1 MCSGKPLVTLTGSLS
16 LWHGSNVDIT
26 RACSRSLLDLLGTL
40 RVSDRSHRGAVLT
53 LISPDQPSLC
63 VSDRNRDPMKSLEG
77 PSLTALQ
84 EFHDAVL
91 DVRNI

>member
-1 MCSGKPLVTLTGSLS
+1 MLPQPSRSSGHFARVGSLS
-16 LWHGSNVDIT
+16 SW
-26 RACSRSLLDLLGTL
+26 
-40 RVSDRSHRGAVLT
+40 RGANFDIARPTV
-53 LISPDQPSLC
+53 SLC
-63 VSDRNRDPMKSLEG
+63 ACRIALFVVRCFFANSLTSWNRDPMKSLEG

>member
-1 MCSGKPLVTLTGSLS
+1 MLPQP
-16 LWHGSNVDIT
+16 
-26 RACSRSLLDLLGTL
+26 SRSSGHFARVGLLSSWFDIARPT
-40 RVSDRSHRGAVLT
+40 V
-53 LISPDQPSLC
+53 SLC
-63 VSDRNRDPMKSLEG
+63 ACRIALFVARCFFANSLTSWNRDPMKPLEG